1 MSKYIEV
8 PKDYADAKGDLMQM
22 YTLINGGRYF
32 VEYAEKEKHPN
43 QLLIQTAPV
52 VDLDPSELKKYP

>member
-1 MSKYIEV
+1 MSLYIEV

-22 YTLINGGRYF
+22 YTKIVGGGYF
-32 VEYAEKEKHPN
+32 VEYAEKEKHPK

-52 VDLDPSELKKYP
+52 VELDPSELKKYP